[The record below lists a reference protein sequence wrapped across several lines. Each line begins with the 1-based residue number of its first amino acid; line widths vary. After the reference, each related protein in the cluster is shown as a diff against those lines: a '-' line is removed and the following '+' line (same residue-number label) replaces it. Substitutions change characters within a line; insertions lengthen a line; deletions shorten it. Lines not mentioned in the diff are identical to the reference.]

1 MSIDTKEQLG
11 DAIMDDQ
18 DFRDAVRD
26 AWARSILSLYYGTMP
41 LNLLV
46 ATLWSIKRRRIVRSV
61 EAFNWWFFFN
71 EVSR

>member
-1 MSIDTKEQLG
+1 MRNDWT
-11 DAIMDDQ
+11 
-18 DFRDAVRD
+18 
-26 AWARSILSLYYGTMP
+26 RSILNFYYATMP

-61 EAFNWWFFFN
+61 EAFNWWFFDI